1 MHRTTQPKTVTLR
14 APSKYWFVLTVG
26 PWGVAFH
33 HPILDLTHNIHPRSW
48 SANFPVSSSFHT
60 FPIASGLPKSSI
72 FHPTVFRSSP
82 ESSILHL
89 PRHIIDS
96 IIPSFHFP
104 WRHHLFS
111 FRPPAASRATSPRGA
126 AHRQRR
132 RNGRRGQRWMP
143 VAPEAGADAA
153 TVVTVEVGR
162 PARWLRPGRGASCM
176 SWRWWTRDFLV
187 PKCAKMGVSSKRKWM
202 FIQNYRL

>member
-1 MHRTTQPKTVTLR
+1 MHCTTQPKTVTLR

-26 PWGVAFH
+26 PWGVTFR

-48 SANFPVSSSFHT
+48 PANFPVSSSFHT
-60 FPIASGLPKSSI
+60 FPFASGLPKSSI

-132 RNGRRGQRWMP
+132 NGRRG
-143 VAPEAGADAA
+143 
-153 TVVTVEVGR
+153 
-162 PARWLRPGRGASCM
+162 PAVDASCARGRR
-176 SWRWWTRDFLV
+176 WRRNGGNGGGWAAGQVAEARAGRQLHVLKVMDEGF
-187 PKCAKMGVSSKRKWM
+187 PGAKMCQNGRFESKKM
-202 FIQNYRL
+202 NVHTEL